1 MIDPGSDNQ
10 VEEVDRAISAAER
23 QLVLQA
29 ARVAELQADGRDARL
44 AEAQMAK
51 LETTL
56 NALRLRREIAV
67 SGGLPGQMEAAPQPI
82 AMNGIDAPV
91 KA

>member
-23 QLVLQA
+23 QLMLQA
-29 ARVAELQADGRDARL
+29 ARVAELQADGRDAQL
-44 AEAQMAK
+44 VEAQMAK

-67 SGGLPGQMEAAPQPI
+67 SRSLPSQMETAPQPI
-82 AMNGIDAPV
+82 ALAG
-91 KA
+91 